1 MNNLYVFA
9 IGGSGER
16 VMKSLVMMLAAGM
29 PIGARRLCPV
39 FVDNDVQSNALTTC
53 LDLINY
59 YRSNPKSD
67 KTDKVGLHELC
78 NNGDA
83 EKVPSFAHVEIAKPV
98 ILNVAGN
105 QIGNLDKIIG
115 HLDTKKQFEDA
126 VLEERNLLFTQDDLD
141 MPLTVGFVGNPN
153 IGSVVLNSLSLQ
165 SDAFKTIYTDA
176 STGDGVFVIG
186 SLFGGTGAA
195 GFPLIINKFRSD
207 DNTHCPLLGGV
218 AVLPYFSVKVGDQTQ
233 GQIDTKRFDVNSDT
247 FTSKTRAALM
257 YYDEYMRDM
266 DYMYYVGDNGKR
278 SLYEH
283 YVGGE
288 KQENPYNMIEVMA
301 AMSVVNFSQKPTGA
315 ERGQVVYEIPLWDF
329 NQETLSNISSIRN
342 KALQRSLVKFQLMKE
357 LFENKEFLKWSI
369 EQKHP
374 FVANIKFTEVMRGAV
389 LNGDQLQNYPKA
401 WGLYNIFEQWDKW
414 MSELA
419 SNRVKRQ
426 VNLFNNAGVTRENIT
441 QKFYTD
447 TEFGIAKTEDNSSL
461 VWEGLMPKRIY
472 KKEVILPA
480 IEDALNE
487 AFSEARINPKVF
499 SQENSLS
506 YLLYIISS
514 ALDKVL
520 DNKCNLN

>member
-16 VMKSLVMMLAAGM
+16 VMKSLVMMLTAGM
-29 PIGARRLCPV
+29 PIGAKRICPV
-39 FVDNDVQSNALTTC
+39 FVDNDVESNALTTC

-67 KTDKVGLHELC
+67 RTDKVGFHELC

-115 HLDTKKQFEDA
+115 SLDPKKEFEDA

-176 STGDGVFVIG
+176 ATGDGVFVIG

-195 GFPLIINKFRSD
+195 GFPLIINKFRSE

-218 AVLPYFSVKVGDQTQ
+218 AVLPYFGVNVGDKTE

-266 DYMYYVGDNGKR
+266 DYMYYVGDNSKR

-283 YVGGE
+283 YVGGK
-288 KQENPYNMIEVMA
+288 KQENPYNIIEVMA
-301 AMSVVNFSQKPTGA
+301 AMSVVNFSNKPTNT
-315 ERGQVVYEIPLWDF
+315 ERGPVVYEIPLWDF
-329 NQETLSNISSIRN
+329 DKETLSNVTSIRN
-342 KALQRSLVKFQLMKE
+342 KALQRSLVKFQLLKE
-357 LFENKEFLKWSI
+357 IFDNENFLKWSI
-369 EQKHP
+369 GQEHQ
-374 FVANIKFTEVMRGAV
+374 FVKNIKFTEVMRGAV
-389 LNGDQLQNYPKA
+389 LDTDKLPNYPKA
-401 WGLYNIFEQWDKW
+401 WGLHHIFKQWDKW
-414 MSELA
+414 MSELS
-419 SNRVKRQ
+419 SNNVKRQ
-426 VNLFNNAGVTRENIT
+426 IYLFNNAGVTRENIT
-441 QKFYTD
+441 QKFYAD
-447 TEFGIAKTEDNSSL
+447 TEYGIANTKTEY
-461 VWEGLMPKRIY
+461 EGSIFRRRPVTKA
-472 KKEVILPA
+472 VLPE

-487 AFSEARINPKVF
+487 AFRNARINSQVI

-506 YLLYIISS
+506 YLIYIISR

-520 DNKCNLN
+520 DEKCNLN

>member
-29 PIGARRLCPV
+29 PIGAKRLCPV

-53 LDLINY
+53 IDLINY
-59 YRSNPKSD
+59 YRSNPKYD
-67 KTDKVGLHELC
+67 GTDKVGLHELC

-98 ILNVAGN
+98 ILNVAGS
-105 QIGNLDKIIG
+105 QIGNLDRIIG
-115 HLDTKKQFEDA
+115 QLDPKKQFEDA

-165 SDAFKTIYTDA
+165 SDAFRTIYTDA
-176 STGDGVFVIG
+176 LTGDGVFVIG

-218 AVLPYFSVKVGDQTQ
+218 AVLPYFGVKVGDQTNDL
-233 GQIDTKRFDVNSDT
+233 IDTKRFDVNSDT

-266 DYMYYVGDNGKR
+266 DYMYYVGDNKKR

-283 YVGGE
+283 YVGGK
-288 KQENPYNMIEVMA
+288 KQENPYNIIEIMA
-301 AMSVVNFSQKPTGA
+301 AMSVVNFSNKPTDT
-315 ERGQVVYEIPLWDF
+315 ERGQVVYEVPLWDF
-329 NQETLSNISSIRN
+329 KDETISNISSIRN

-357 LFENKEFLKWSI
+357 LFENDEFLKWSI
-369 EQKHP
+369 EQRHP

-389 LNGDQLQNYPKA
+389 LDDNKLQDYPKA
-401 WGLYNIFEQWDKW
+401 WGLHNIFKQWDKW

-419 SNRVKRQ
+419 GSKVKRQ
-426 VNLFNNAGVTRENIT
+426 MNLYNRAGVTRENVT

-447 TEFGIAKTEDNSSL
+447 TDSGIAKTVVDGSWVL
-461 VWEGLMPKRIY
+461 EGFKLNRIY
-472 KKEVILPA
+472 KTEVVLPE
-480 IEDALNE
+480 IENALND
-487 AFSEARINPKVF
+487 AFRGARINSQVV
-499 SQENSLS
+499 SQEKSLS